1 MLSLVSLHVF
11 LFLHPVPSPKLSWL
25 TWYSVSIWQ
34 SFLFSPNIVSTL
46 SRKGAAALTGA
57 VSHTV
62 STAVICF
69 ELTGQISHILPMMVA
84 VILANMV
91 AQSLQPSLYDSI
103 IQVKKLP
110 YLPDLGWNHIR
121 YSSKAEMEVGRMRPW
136 EKKRSWKAGRTTK
149 KIKMQNRSGLRRKKK
164 RGGIEIRFI
173 HRKHKFESSAILLN
187 FCKYYQF
194 TSVLKSWTFGFFFS
208 KNVWNIL
215 FGNCLKKYKIS
226 YSHTCLHI
234 ECIYQTCMCMCRYIN
249 VLLSWKVTEWNR
261 TIMKIHVDTA
271 AKSSLATLKEDELA
285 SL

>member
-1 MLSLVSLHVF
+1 MLLLEITPVFTQHSCTAQTVWSLDVNSIIAGDIFQVLHLDVLLEKSWHLSFQMGSSLMVLFTKSYLEGMLSLVSLHVF
-11 LFLHPVPSPKLSWL
+11 LFLHPVSSPKLSWL

-34 SFLFSPNIVSTL
+34 SFLFSPNIFSTL

-121 YSSKAEMEVGRMRPW
+121 YSSKAEMEVGRMRPS
-136 EKKRSWKAGRTTK
+136 EKKRSWKAGTTTK

-164 RGGIEIRFI
+164 
-173 HRKHKFESSAILLN
+173 
-187 FCKYYQF
+187 
-194 TSVLKSWTFGFFFS
+194 
-208 KNVWNIL
+208 
-215 FGNCLKKYKIS
+215 KK
-226 YSHTCLHI
+226 
-234 ECIYQTCMCMCRYIN
+234 E
-249 VLLSWKVTEWNR
+249 VE
-261 TIMKIHVDTA
+261 
-271 AKSSLATLKEDELA
+271 
-285 SL
+285 